1 MIPKN
6 RAPAHPGEI
15 LDRIFLKD
23 IGLSQSEL
31 AKHLGWKPG
40 KVNEIVN
47 GKRGITPESALA
59 LADALGTDS
68 EMWLNLQTN
77 FDLWQA
83 KLHHR
88 PIKPIK
94 IGA

>member
-6 RAPAHPGEI
+6 RAPSHPGEI
-15 LDRIFLKD
+15 LDRVFLQD
-23 IGLSQSEL
+23 VGLSQSDL
-31 AKHLGWKPG
+31 ANHLGWKPG

-47 GKRGITPESALA
+47 GKRGITPETALA

-68 EMWLNLQTN
+68 EMWLNLQTSY
-77 FDLWQA
+77 DLWQA
-83 KLHHR
+83 KQNHK

-94 IGA
+94 MGA

>member
-6 RAPAHPGEI
+6 RTPSHPGEI

-23 IGLSQSEL
+23 IGLSQSEF

-40 KVNEIVN
+40 KVNEIIN
-47 GKRGITPESALA
+47 GKRGISPETALA
-59 LADALGTDS
+59 FADALGTDS
-68 EMWLNLQTN
+68 ELWLNLQTIY
-77 FDLWQA
+77 DLWQA
-83 KLHHR
+83 KQRHK